1 MSFLAIDFKIF
12 IMIINYVSYN
22 MQVFQSQKLRL

>member
-12 IMIINYVSYN
+12 FVIINYN
-22 MQVFQSQKLRL
+22 MQVFQSQKLSL

>member
-12 IMIINYVSYN
+12 IMIINYN
-22 MQVFQSQKLRL
+22 MQVFQSQKLSL

>member
-12 IMIINYVSYN
+12 VMIINYN
-22 MQVFQSQKLRL
+22 LQVFQSQKLSL